1 MKSRWLLYILTFL
14 VLFSLQACMNPGD
27 PKAMDHVA
35 YQAQIT
41 EVQEAVNAY
50 KKDTGVLPI
59 KNSTPSTPLF
69 EQNRIDFN
77 RLVPQYLPKPPFN
90 AYEEGGYFQY
100 LIVTPETHPTIKV
113 YDLTFTSTIQ
123 DIEHKIDVFRYNKG
137 YSPVAKIL
145 ANGRYT
151 IDYKALGYA
160 SPPYV
165 ISPYSGQHLEFFM
178 DSKSK
183 VYINYLPDIY
193 TTIKK
198 SKGFVKPGE
207 DLRPLLYK
215 SSPYV
220 PIASVPYGLNNK
232 GEVDFILNHV
242 IEIK

>member
-1 MKSRWLLYILTFL
+1 MTSRLPLYILIIV
-14 VLFSLQACMNPGD
+14 VLFSLQACANPGD
-27 PKAMDHVA
+27 PKAMNHVA
-35 YQAQIT
+35 YPAQIT
-41 EVQEAVNAY
+41 EVQAAVNAY

-59 KNSTPSTPLF
+59 KNSTPSTPLY

-77 RLVPQYLPKPPFN
+77 RLVPKYLPKPPFN

-100 LIVTPETHPTIKV
+100 LIVTPETHPTVKV

-137 YSPVAKIL
+137 FSPVGKIL
-145 ANGRYT
+145 SNGRYT
-151 IDYKALGYA
+151 IDYKALGYD

-178 DSKSK
+178 DNQSK

-198 SKGFVKPGE
+198 VKGSVKRGE
-207 DLRPLLYK
+207 DLRSLLYK
-215 SSPYV
+215 NSPYV
-220 PIASVPYGLNNK
+220 PISSVPYGLNQK
-232 GEVDFILNHV
+232 GEVDFLLS
-242 IEIK
+242 K